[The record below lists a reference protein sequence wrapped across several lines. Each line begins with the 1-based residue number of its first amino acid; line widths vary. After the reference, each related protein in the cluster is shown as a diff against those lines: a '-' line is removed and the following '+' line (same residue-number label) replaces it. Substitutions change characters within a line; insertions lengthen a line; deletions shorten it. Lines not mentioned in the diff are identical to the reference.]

1 LKPHEKHRA
10 EGPRSLSFVVVT
22 VSSSRYASKMRGKE
36 LEDESGDVA
45 QERIKALGHR
55 VLRRLLVSDDAHMI
69 AAEARD
75 FLAGEGDVLAFVGGT
90 GVSKTDVTVE
100 AVRPLFEKE
109 LEGFGELLRSSSY
122 ERIGAAAMLSRATA
136 GVAKGKV
143 ILCIPG
149 SPDAVEQAFEV
160 FGTELP
166 HVLSVARR

>member
-1 LKPHEKHRA
+1 VA
-10 EGPRSLSFVVVT
+10 T
-22 VSSSRYASKMRGKE
+22 VSSSRYAAKLLGRE

-45 QERIKALGHR
+45 QKRITALGHR
-55 VLRRLLVSDDAHMI
+55 VLRRVLLSDDARMI
-69 AAEARD
+69 AAEARA
-75 FLAGEGDVLAFVGGT
+75 FLTGEGDILAFIGGT

-109 LEGFGELLRSSSY
+109 LEGFGELLRSSSFAK
-122 ERIGAAAMLSRATA
+122 IGAAAMLSRATA
-136 GVAKGKV
+136 GVARGRA

-149 SPDAVEQAFEV
+149 SPDAVEQAFDV

>member
-1 LKPHEKHRA
+1 
-10 EGPRSLSFVVVT
+10 
-22 VSSSRYASKMRGKE
+22 
-36 LEDESGDVA
+36 
-45 QERIKALGHR
+45 
-55 VLRRLLVSDDAHMI
+55 MI